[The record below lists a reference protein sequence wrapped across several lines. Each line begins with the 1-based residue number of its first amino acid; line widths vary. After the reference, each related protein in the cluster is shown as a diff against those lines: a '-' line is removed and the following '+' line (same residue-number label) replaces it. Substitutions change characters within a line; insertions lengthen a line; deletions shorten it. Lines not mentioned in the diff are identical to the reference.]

1 MEQEPAGL
9 STNSPVGYLGDYMYN
24 YDNELAEKSVAH
36 AAYADYFFRLK
47 SLAVTMFKWRNL
59 PDSVNERFLEWCLF
73 VYGRAVFF
81 EHPTRG
87 FMALNG
93 MLEGI
98 NFYNEP
104 LKIRPMSPAETFDSI
119 DSDKCVLIRNT
130 PDMYPT
136 FLTTK
141 RYAETLYDIDATIDI
156 NIKAQ
161 KTPVLILT
169 DVKQKMSAQAMY
181 QKYNGNAPVIYGM
194 KGTFDPNCLQVL
206 RTDAPFVA
214 GQLQDIKI
222 TKYNEY
228 LSFLGIGMADFK
240 RERRVTDEVEQ
251 FDQQANALANIG
263 LSQRKHA
270 CELINKLW
278 GLNIDVELAN
288 EPYITEGEK
297 YSKNASTISYIKSAA
312 ATDNAGGEE

>member
-1 MEQEPAGL
+1 
-9 STNSPVGYLGDYMYN
+9 MYN
-24 YDNELAEKSVAH
+24 YDNELAEKEASH

-47 SLAVTMFKWRNL
+47 ALACTMFKWENL

-73 VYGRAVFF
+73 VYGKAVFF
-81 EHPTRG
+81 NHPTRG
-87 FMALNG
+87 FMCLNG
-93 MLEGI
+93 ALEGI

-104 LKIRPMSPAETFDSI
+104 LNIRPISAVETFPSIPAED
-119 DSDKCVLIRNT
+119 CVLIRNT

-141 RYAETLYDIDATIDI
+141 RYAQMLYDIDDTINV
-156 NIKAQ
+156 NISAQ
-161 KTPVLILT
+161 KTPILILT
-169 DVKQKMSAQAMY
+169 DQKQKTTAQAVY
-181 QKYNGNAPVIYGM
+181 QKYRGNSPVIYGM
-194 KGTFDPNCLQVL
+194 KGTFDPNSFTVL
-206 RTDAPFVA
+206 RTEAPFVA

-228 LSFLGIGMADFK
+228 LSFLGIGMADYK

-251 FDQQANALANIG
+251 FDEQANALANIG

-278 GLNIDVELAN
+278 GLNVNVHLSTDTI
-288 EPYITEGEK
+288 PTEGSK
-297 YSKNASTISYIKSAA
+297 YSQFTFVASSSDSDTTKNG
-312 ATDNAGGEE
+312 DDE

>member
-1 MEQEPAGL
+1 
-9 STNSPVGYLGDYMYN
+9 MYN
-24 YDNELAEKSVAH
+24 YDNELAEKQAAH

-47 SLAVTMFKWRNL
+47 SLACTMFKWEGL
-59 PDSVNERFLEWCLF
+59 PDSVNERYLEWCLF
-73 VYGRAVFF
+73 IYGKAVFF
-81 EHPTRG
+81 NHPTRG
-87 FMALNG
+87 FMCLNG

-104 LKIRPMSPAETFDSI
+104 LNIRPISPVENFPSI
-119 DSDKCVLIRNT
+119 PSDKCVLIRNT

-136 FLTTK
+136 FLTTN
-141 RYAETLYDIDATIDI
+141 RYAQMLYDIDDAI
-156 NIKAQ
+156 NVNITAQ
-161 KTPVLILT
+161 KTPILILT
-169 DVKQKMSAQAMY
+169 DQKQKTTAQSVY
-181 QKYNGNAPVIYGM
+181 QKFRGNSPVIYGM
-194 KGTFDPNCLQVL
+194 KGTFDPSSFTVL

-251 FDQQANALANIG
+251 FDSQANALANIG
-263 LSQRKHA
+263 LSQREHA

-278 GLNIDVELAN
+278 GLNVSVHLSVDELM
-288 EPYITEGEK
+288 TEGAK
-297 YSKNASTISYIKSAA
+297 YSKNSYN
-312 ATDNAGGEE
+312 ATYTKNYSDDNLQSEGEV

>member
-1 MEQEPAGL
+1 
-9 STNSPVGYLGDYMYN
+9 MYN
-24 YDNELAEKSVAH
+24 YDNELAEKQAAH
-36 AAYADYFFRLK
+36 AAYADYFQRLK
-47 SLAVTMFKWRNL
+47 SLATTMFKWENL
-59 PDSVNERFLEWCLF
+59 PSTVNERFLEWCLF
-73 VYGRAVFF
+73 IYGKAVFF
-81 EHPTRG
+81 EHDTRG
-87 FMALNG
+87 YMALNG
-93 MLEGI
+93 CLEGI

-104 LKIRPMSPAETFDSI
+104 LRIRPISPVESFKSI

-136 FLTTK
+136 FLTTV
-141 RYAETLYDIDATIDI
+141 RYAQMLYDIDATIDV

-169 DVKQKMSAQAMY
+169 DTKQKMTAQAVY
-181 QKYNGNAPVIYGM
+181 QKYTGNTPVIYGM
-194 KGTFDPNCLQVL
+194 KGTFDPNSFMVL

-228 LSFLGIGMADFK
+228 LSFLGIGMADYK

-263 LSQRKHA
+263 LSQREHA
-270 CELINKLW
+270 CKLINELY
-278 GLNIDVELAN
+278 GLNVSVHLAT
-288 EPYITEGEK
+288 ESYITDGAK
-297 YSKNASTISYIKSAA
+297 YSKNASTVAYVKNQKD
-312 ATDNAGGEE
+312 DNGGEE